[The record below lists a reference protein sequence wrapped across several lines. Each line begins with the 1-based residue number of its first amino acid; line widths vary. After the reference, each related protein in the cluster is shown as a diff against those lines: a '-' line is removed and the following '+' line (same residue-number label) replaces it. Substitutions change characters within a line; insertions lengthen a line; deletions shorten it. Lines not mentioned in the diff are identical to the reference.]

1 MVDQLE
7 NMQIL
12 YIVQQDTATKINQL
26 SKKKYTFQMYKEI
39 GKK

>member
-12 YIVQQDTATKINQL
+12 YIVQDTATKINQL